1 MQRTSKPARG
11 VGRPGVCA
19 AERNGVSSA
28 ALAPGAVEA
37 HGALATGLAALA
49 LCLVVALAAAV
60 PAAAQYGAPANG
72 EWPTYGGDLGSTKYS
87 PLDQIDR
94 DNFGDLEIAWRW
106 RSADAVLS
114 LTMPDGSEWRADSR
128 LIFAELNRRDPERWR
143 DGQPPTITN
152 FKATP
157 LMVGDRLFINMPTS
171 AAAAIDAR
179 TGETLWAFNPKSYEE
194 GTTTMSARWNQRGV
208 AYWSNGPDRT
218 DERIFFGTGN
228 GYLVCVDARTG
239 RPCADFGDGGRLD
252 LMADIPRATRGERD
266 WLNALLYSVQSPPIV
281 FGDTVVT
288 PMSISSYNIRREMPP
303 GWMRGF
309 DVRTG
314 RTRWTFH
321 TIPQGDEFGNETW
334 GGDSWR
340 ETGKVGVWTM
350 MSIDPELGTIYLP
363 LNTAAPDYY
372 GGHRP
377 GVNLFAESLVA
388 LDLETGERVWHFQVV
403 HHGLWDYDLPAAP
416 NLIDITVDGRPIK
429 AVAQITKQG
438 FTFVFD
444 RVTGEPVW
452 PIEERPVPTDT
463 DIEGEVPWPT
473 QPFPTWPLP
482 FDYQGVAIDDL
493 VDFTPEIRRMAI
505 EAVAPYRIGP
515 LYTPHSLRGTI
526 VRPGFSAGSW
536 GGAAVDPETGML
548 YVPSGNRYTVKHFRT
563 PEPGEDASLAL
574 LEARGAQAHRPQLP
588 QGLPLF
594 KPPYSR
600 MTAIDMNTGEHVWMR
615 PLGDGDRI
623 RNLPMLRDLDL
634 PPLGGD
640 SGRIG
645 PVLTKT
651 LLIHALTAGGTDDGP
666 RLVAFDK
673 LTGEEIASVDLP
685 GGAIGTPM
693 TYMSGGRQ
701 YIALTV
707 GGGRVP
713 ELIALALP
721 ADPER

>member
-1 MQRTSKPARG
+1 MRRTCEPARG
-11 VGRPGVCA
+11 GGRL
-19 AERNGVSSA
+19 
-28 ALAPGAVEA
+28 AL
-37 HGALATGLAALA
+37 GLA
-49 LCLVVALAAAV
+49 VALAAAG
-60 PAAAQYGAPANG
+60 PAAAQHGAPANG

-94 DNFGDLEIAWRW
+94 DNFGDLRIAWRW
-106 RSADAVLS
+106 QSADAVLS

-128 LIFAELNRRDPERWR
+128 LIFDELNRRDPERWR
-143 DGQPPTITN
+143 DGQPPTLTN
-152 FKATP
+152 LKATP

-171 AAAAIDAR
+171 AAAAVDAR
-179 TGETLWAFNPKSYEE
+179 TGETLWVFNPKSYEE

-228 GYLVCVDARTG
+228 GYLVCVDAATG
-239 RPCADFGDGGRLD
+239 RPCDDFGDGGRLD
-252 LMADIPRATRGERD
+252 LMEDIPRATRGDRD

-288 PMSISSYNIRREMPP
+288 PMSISSYNNRREMPP

-309 DVRTG
+309 DARSG

-321 TIPQGDEFGNETW
+321 TIPQGDEFGNDTW

-350 MSIDPELGTIYLP
+350 MSIDPELGYIYLP

-377 GVNLFAESLVA
+377 GANLFAESLVA

-416 NLIDITVDGRPIK
+416 NLIDVTVDGRPIE

-444 RVTGEPVW
+444 RATGEPVW
-452 PIEERPVPTDT
+452 PIEERPVSTDT
-463 DIEGEVPWPT
+463 DIEGELPWPT
-473 QPFPTWPLP
+473 QPFPTRPAP

-515 LYTPHSLRGTI
+515 LYTPHSRRGTI

-536 GGAAVDPETGML
+536 GGAAVDPETGIL

-563 PEPGEDASLAL
+563 PEPGEDTTLAV
-574 LEARGAQAHRPQLP
+574 LEARGALTTRPQLP

-600 MTAIDMNTGEHVWMR
+600 MTAIDMNTGEHLWMR
-615 PLGDGDRI
+615 PMGDGDRI
-623 RNLPMLRDLDL
+623 RNLPMLRHLDL

-640 SGRIG
+640 SGRAG

-651 LLIHALTAGGTDDGP
+651 LLIYALTTGGTDDSP

-673 LTGEEIASVDLP
+673 MTGEEIASVDLP

-693 TYMSGGRQ
+693 TYLSGGRQ

-721 ADPER
+721 GGDADR